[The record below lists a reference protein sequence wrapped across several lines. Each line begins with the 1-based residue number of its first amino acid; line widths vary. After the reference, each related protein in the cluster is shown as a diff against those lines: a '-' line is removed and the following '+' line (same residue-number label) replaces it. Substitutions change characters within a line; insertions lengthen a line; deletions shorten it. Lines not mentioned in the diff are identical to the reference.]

1 MLLVGAT
8 GPCAVSAT
16 PVAGSF
22 SFLNPTGT
30 TVESFGYN
38 SNSAYATYGQT
49 FIAPRTTTITSIA
62 FTVNLPPGTINNLFV
77 LKAYIF
83 TWSDPLV
90 QPTGLALYT
99 SETTSIP
106 SNPATLTFQVP
117 CIAVTVGQKY
127 VAFLSTS
134 GLWNGGDA
142 LEGTFGNVAP
152 TSIPTGE
159 FVFINSGNNPALWTT
174 TPWSFT
180 SNYDLACAVTYD
192 V

>member
-8 GPCAVSAT
+8 GPCAASAT
-16 PVAGSF
+16 PGAGSF
-22 SFLNPTGT
+22 SFLTRTG
-30 TVESFGYN
+30 SIGAFG
-38 SNSAYATYGQT
+38 SNSASVFATFGQT

-62 FTVNLPPGTINNLFV
+62 FTVQLPPGTINNLFV
-77 LKAYIF
+77 LRAYIF
-83 TWSDPLV
+83 TWSDLLV
-90 QPTGLALYT
+90 HPIGLALYT

-117 CIAVTVGQKY
+117 CIAVTIGQEY

-134 GLWNGGDA
+134 GLWNGGAA
-142 LEGTFGNVAP
+142 LSGSFGTVAP

-159 FVFINSGNNPALWTT
+159 FVVINSGNNTALWTT
-174 TPWSFT
+174 TLWSDG
-180 SNYDLACAVTYD
+180 YGVDLACAVTYD